1 MRFSQIYPVLVNR
14 LCWILRVN
22 HTVVSMTLF
31 SISGLL
37 ALGFLLGDISSS
49 SNYSA
54 FIDRLVWAVAFGSY
68 SAVKFTQSLGRTP
81 LCLRAVTSILG
92 LWLWCYLLIS
102 FIVLDKVSMA
112 PAEPVLFMPLVW
124 ELAYITSLIYMY
136 RRLRSSL
143 TRRAND

>member
-1 MRFSQIYPVLVNR
+1 MRSSQIYPVLVDK

-22 HTVVSMTLF
+22 HTFVSMTLF
-31 SISGLL
+31 SVSGLL

-54 FIDRLVWAVAFGSY
+54 FNDRLVWAVAFGSY

-124 ELAYITSLIYMY
+124 ELAYITSLIYIY

-143 TRRAND
+143 TRRADD

>member
-1 MRFSQIYPVLVNR
+1 MRFSQVYPILVNR

-22 HTVVSMTLF
+22 PTVVNMTLF
-31 SISGLL
+31 SVSGLL
-37 ALGFLLGDISSS
+37 ALGFLLDYISSS

-54 FIDRLVWAVAFGSY
+54 FKNGLVWAVAFGSY

-81 LCLRAVTSILG
+81 LCLRAITSILG

-124 ELAYITSLIYMY
+124 ELAYITSLIYIY